1 VLQRGATFQGY
12 VIDGVLGR
20 GGSATVYRAHA
31 EPNAGASASESTV
44 RAPSET
50 TIRAPS
56 ETNRP
61 VALKVLDNDRR
72 QPPELRRLQR
82 EFDFARRL
90 DHPHVVTVERRGTGW
105 LTMQLV
111 DGGSVAALDSVAQR
125 LEALRQIA
133 DALDYVHYC
142 GVIHCDV
149 KPTNILVAKDF
160 CRDGAVLIDF
170 GVAHALAEDVHQ
182 KRPLAIRA
190 SLPYLAPELLRG
202 QMPTAVTD
210 EYALACT
217 TVELVTGSP
226 PFVANS
232 SMAIANAQLYERP
245 PRISQSVAWVPRAF
259 DSILQRAMAKDRE
272 ERYQTCTEFVEM
284 VTKVMR

>member
-61 VALKVLDNDRR
+61 V
-72 QPPELRRLQR
+72 LQR